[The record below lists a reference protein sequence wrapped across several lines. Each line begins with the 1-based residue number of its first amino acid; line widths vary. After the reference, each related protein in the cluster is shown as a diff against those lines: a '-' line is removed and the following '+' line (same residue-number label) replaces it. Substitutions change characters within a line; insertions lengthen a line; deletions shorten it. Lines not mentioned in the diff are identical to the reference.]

1 MADVSI
7 DVDLVSRLVAVQFPA
22 WADLPLK
29 PVASTG
35 TDNAIFRLG
44 EAMAVRLPRDPEA
57 AEAIAKEQAWLPGFV
72 GRLGLDIPAPL
83 GLGEPGEGYP
93 WRWAVCRWVEGRDAV
108 NASIADDA
116 GSARALGGFLTAL
129 RGVDAANGPRA
140 GAANNYRGVALRHL
154 DLRVRE
160 CLAQLEDDIDTALA
174 ARVWAAGLSAA
185 IHDGPRV
192 WIHGDLHPGNLVV
205 REGRIA
211 GVIDF
216 GLMGVGD
223 PAADLMA
230 GWTAFDADVREI
242 FLGAAGLNAA
252 ARARAKA
259 WALYSGAV
267 ALPYYRDSNPTL
279 AGISRQT
286 LGRVLEGS

>member
-7 DVDLVSRLVAVQFPA
+7 DVDLVSRLVAGRFPA
-22 WADLPLK
+22 WAGLPLS

-44 EAMAVRLPRDPEA
+44 EAMAVRLPRDSEA
-57 AEAIAKEQAWLPGFV
+57 AEGVVREQAWLPGFV
-72 GRLGLDIPAPL
+72 DRLGLDIPAPL

-108 NASIADDA
+108 SASIADDA
-116 GSARALGGFLTAL
+116 GSARALGGFLTEL
-129 RGVDAANGPRA
+129 RGLDAADGPRA
-140 GAANNYRGVALRHL
+140 GPANNYRGVALRHL
-154 DLRVRE
+154 DQRVRE
-160 CLAQLEDDIDTALA
+160 CLVQLEDDIDTARA
-174 ARVWAAGLSAA
+174 MRVWEAGLSATR
-185 IHDGPRV
+185 HDGPRV

-205 REGRIA
+205 REGRLA

-223 PAADLMA
+223 PATDLMA
-230 GWTAFDADVREI
+230 GWTAFDADAREV
-242 FLGAAGLNAA
+242 FLQAAGLDGA
-252 ARARAKA
+252 ARARARA

-267 ALPYYRDSNPTL
+267 ALPFYRDSNPTL
-279 AGISRQT
+279 AGVSRRT
-286 LGRVLEGS
+286 LGRVLESP